1 LAKKLRDEGS
11 GNTLKELTAALD
23 QIAFD
28 GVKPGAAGNYFQV
41 RGSMKN
47 LFWSLIILFAGVRA
61 VNAQQPYFYNK
72 TITIV
77 VGYQAGDGYD
87 LWARLLAA
95 HMGKHIPGH
104 PNFMV
109 VNTPGAGSMIAAN
122 NIYNVAKPDGLTMAA
137 IGPSL
142 YLDQVIGKK
151 EAKFDWGK
159 FGWVGST
166 ENTPWLFYMNS
177 NTPYKTI
184 DDVRKAKEAPKCSA
198 TSSGTSGHFI
208 PKLLDEAFG
217 AKFNV
222 VMGYQGGSEQDLAF
236 ERGEVVCRAL
246 SIPTFFAR
254 EPFTT
259 WRKKNMVR
267 ILLQTGRKRDSK
279 MPDVPTIHELMTEYK
294 SPAPTRALVMAIL
307 ASGDLGRPFI
317 TPPAIPADRLK
328 LLREAFRKTMADPN
342 FLADVKA
349 RKFEIDPDYG
359 EELEALAKEIV
370 SQPKEITDRM
380 KKLLSE

>member
-1 LAKKLRDEGS
+1 MNKPFL
-11 GNTLKELTAALD
+11 TLTFL
-23 QIAFD
+23 FVWVC
-28 GVKPGAAGNYFQV
+28 GVQ
-41 RGSMKN
+41 
-47 LFWSLIILFAGVRA
+47 
-61 VNAQQPYFYNK
+61 AQAPFYQGK
-72 TITIV
+72 TVTIV
-77 VGYQAGDGYD
+77 VGYLSGDGYD
-87 LWARLLAA
+87 IWARLLAA
-95 HMGKHIPGH
+95 HMGKHIPGN
-104 PNFMV
+104 PGFIVQNM
-109 VNTPGAGSMIAAN
+109 PGAGSMIAAN
-122 NIYNVAKPDGLTMAA
+122 NIYNVAKPDGLTMGA

-142 YLDQVIGKK
+142 YLDQLIGKK
-151 EAKFDWGK
+151 EVQFDWAK

-177 NTPYKTI
+177 NTPYKSI

-208 PKLLDEAFG
+208 PKLFEEALG

-222 VMGYQGGSEQDLAF
+222 VMGYRGGAEQDLAF

-259 WRKKNMVR
+259 WRRENRVR
-267 ILLQTGRKRDSK
+267 ILMQTGRKRDAK

-294 SPAPTRALVMAIL
+294 TPAATRSLVTAIL

-317 TPPAIPADRLK
+317 TPPAVPADRLK
-328 LLREAFRKTMADPN
+328 ILRDAFHKTMSDPG
-342 FLADVKA
+342 FLADVKT
-349 RKFEIDPDYG
+349 RKLTADPDTG
-359 EELEALAKEIV
+359 EQLEAIAKEVV
-370 SQPKEITDRM
+370 SQPREIIERM

>member
-1 LAKKLRDEGS
+1 MNRKILIGLLMTVLLG
-11 GNTLKELTAALD
+11 TAS
-23 QIAFD
+23 IAH
-28 GVKPGAAGNYFQV
+28 
-41 RGSMKN
+41 
-47 LFWSLIILFAGVRA
+47 
-61 VNAQQPYFYNK
+61 AQTPFYQGK

-77 VGYQAGDGYD
+77 VGYLAGDGYD
-87 LWARLLAA
+87 IWARLLVA
-95 HMGKHIPGH
+95 HMGKHIPGN
-104 PNFMV
+104 PNMIAQ
-109 VNTPGAGSMIAAN
+109 NMPGAGSMIAAN

-142 YLDQVIGKK
+142 YLDQLIGKK
-151 EAKFDWGK
+151 EVQFDWSK

-166 ENTPWLFYMNS
+166 ENTPWLFYMS
-177 NTPYKTI
+177 TNTPFKSM

-208 PKLLDEAFG
+208 PKLLEEAVG
-217 AKFNV
+217 AKFTV
-222 VMGYQGGSEQDLAF
+222 VMGYQGGAEQDLAF

-267 ILLQTGRKRDSK
+267 ILLQTGRKRDPK
-279 MPDVPTIHELMTEYK
+279 MADVPTIHEIMNEYK
-294 SPAPTRALVMAIL
+294 TSAATRALVTAIL

-317 TPPAIPADRLK
+317 TPPAIPVERLK
-328 LLREAFRKTMADPN
+328 ILRDAFRKTMSDPA

-349 RKFEIDPDYG
+349 RKLETDPDYG
-359 EELEALAKEIV
+359 EELEKLAKEIV
-370 SQPKEITDRM
+370 TQPREIVERM

>member
-1 LAKKLRDEGS
+1 MSKLLLGFTMILA
-11 GNTLKELTAALD
+11 AAL
-23 QIAFD
+23 
-28 GVKPGAAGNYFQV
+28 
-41 RGSMKN
+41 
-47 LFWSLIILFAGVRA
+47 
-61 VNAQQPYFYNK
+61 NADAQAPFYQGK

-77 VGYQAGDGYD
+77 VGYLSGDGYD
-87 LWARLLAA
+87 IWARLLAA
-95 HMGKHIPGH
+95 HMGKHIPGT
-104 PNFMV
+104 PNMIV
-109 VNTPGAGSMIAAN
+109 QNMPGAGSMIAAN
-122 NIYNVAKPDGLTMAA
+122 SVYNVAKPDGLTMGA

-142 YLDQVIGKK
+142 YLDQLIGKK
-151 EAKFDWGK
+151 EVQFDWAK

-177 NTPYKTI
+177 NTPFKTI

-208 PKLLDEAFG
+208 PKLLEEAVG
-217 AKFNV
+217 AKFTV
-222 VMGYQGGSEQDLAF
+222 VMGYQGGAEQDLAF

-267 ILLQTGRKRDSK
+267 ILLQTGRKRDAK
-279 MPDVPTIHELMTEYK
+279 MPDVPTIHELMNEYK
-294 SPAPTRALVMAIL
+294 TPANIRQLVTAVL

-317 TPPAIPADRLK
+317 TPPAIPAERLK
-328 LLREAFRKTMADPN
+328 LLRDAFRKTMGDAA

-349 RKFEIDPDYG
+349 RKLEADPDYG
-359 EELEALAKEIV
+359 EELETIAKEAAAQPREIV
-370 SQPKEITDRM
+370 DRL
-380 KKLLSE
+380 KKLLGE

>member
-1 LAKKLRDEGS
+1 MKRALL
-11 GNTLKELTAALD
+11 TLL
-23 QIAFD
+23 
-28 GVKPGAAGNYFQV
+28 
-41 RGSMKN
+41 
-47 LFWSLIILFAGVRA
+47 LIISALASA
-61 VNAQQPYFYNK
+61 PAQAQAPFYHGK
-72 TITIV
+72 TITII
-77 VGYQAGDGYD
+77 VGYLAGDGYD
-87 LWARLLAA
+87 IWARLLAA
-95 HMGKHIPGH
+95 HLGKHIPGN
-104 PNFMV
+104 PGMV
-109 VNTPGAGSMIAAN
+109 VQNMPGAGSMIAAN
-122 NIYNVAKPDGLTMAA
+122 HIYNVAKPDGLTMAS

-142 YLDQVIGKK
+142 YLDQVVGKK
-151 EAKFDWGK
+151 EVQFDWAK

-166 ENTPWLFYMNS
+166 ENTPWLLYMNS

-198 TSSGTSGHFI
+198 TSTGTSGHFI
-208 PKLLDEAFG
+208 PKLLEEAMG
-217 AKFNV
+217 AKFSV
-222 VMGYQGGSEQDLAF
+222 VMGYQGGAEQDLAF

-267 ILLQTGRKRDSK
+267 ILLQTGRKRDAK
-279 MPDVPTIHELMTEYK
+279 MPDVPTIHELMNEYK
-294 SPAPTRALVMAIL
+294 TPPATRLLVTAIL

-317 TPPAIPADRLK
+317 TPPAIAPDRLK
-328 LLREAFRKTMADPN
+328 TLRDAFRKTMSDAG

-359 EELEALAKEIV
+359 EDLETLAKEIV
-370 SQPKEITDRM
+370 SQPREIAERM

>member
-1 LAKKLRDEGS
+1 MIKLLVS
-11 GNTLKELTAALD
+11 AVVLLTSWMNA
-23 QIAFD
+23 
-28 GVKPGAAGNYFQV
+28 GAQA
-41 RGSMKN
+41 
-47 LFWSLIILFAGVRA
+47 
-61 VNAQQPYFYNK
+61 PFYQNK
-72 TITIV
+72 TVTIV

-122 NIYNVAKPDGLTMAA
+122 NIYNVAKADGLTMAS

-151 EAKFDWGK
+151 EAQFDWAK

-166 ENTPWLFYMNS
+166 ENTPWLFYINS
-177 NTPYKTI
+177 NTSYKSI
-184 DDVRKAKEAPKCSA
+184 DDVIKAKESPKCSA

-208 PKLLDEAFG
+208 PKLLEVAFG

-254 EPFTT
+254 EPFIT
-259 WRKKNMVR
+259 WRQKKMVR
-267 ILLQTGRKRDSK
+267 ILLQTGRRRDPK
-279 MPDVPTIHELMTEYK
+279 LPDVPTIHELMTEHRT
-294 SPAPTRALVMAIL
+294 PASTRALVKAIL
-307 ASGDLGRPFI
+307 ASGDLGRPFV

-328 LLREAFRKTMADPN
+328 LLREAFRNTMADPV

-349 RKFEIDPDYG
+349 RRFAIDPDFG
-359 EELEALAKEIV
+359 EQLEALAKELV